1 MPFYIPCTACRP
13 HLPKAWVNWTNKE
26 ALDEARKKKQLQK
39 LKQQKKVNRA
49 RAKIRK
55 RRQRD
60 MKKPTAT
67 DSAAVFEECKSSFE
81 KIIGTGVSDAKI
93 RFCLEKT
100 GYDPMKAV
108 QFYFLHFKRPYRR
121 VEKLPVGEMPI
132 NGILFTQKPHQP
144 TIISS
149 K

>member
-1 MPFYIPCTACRP
+1 MPLHILIYDTSSSSTESMSRRSRA
-13 HLPKAWVNWTNKE
+13 NKK
-26 ALDEARKKKQLQK
+26 ALDEARKKKQLQR

-93 RFCLEKT
+93 RFCLEKR
-100 GYDPMKAV
+100 YDPMKAV
-108 QFYFLHFKRPYRR
+108 QLYF
-121 VEKLPVGEMPI
+121 
-132 NGILFTQKPHQP
+132 TSQK
-144 TIISS
+144 TIQTMW
-149 K
+149 KNCL

>member
-1 MPFYIPCTACRP
+1 MPSSSTESMSRRSRA
-13 HLPKAWVNWTNKE
+13 NKK

-60 MKKPTAT
+60 MKKSTAT

-81 KIIGTGVSDAKI
+81 KIVGTGVSDAKI
-93 RFCLEKT
+93 RFYLEKT
-100 GYDPMKAV
+100 GTT
-108 QFYFLHFKRPYRR
+108 R
-121 VEKLPVGEMPI
+121 
-132 NGILFTQKPHQP
+132 
-144 TIISS
+144 
-149 K
+149 